1 MTSIASW
8 MEQFGLSLWVVEVFA
23 IVVVTLAAALVSR
36 FVLSRVGRRLE
47 RTRNA
52 WDDALVDALRGPMSL
67 LIWVVGLSLAA
78 ESVGQNGPSVLA
90 DVVDPVR
97 DIGVIF
103 AIAWFLVRFIK
114 RGEQRIVDAR
124 AARGES
130 VDRTAADAIA
140 KLLRLSVVI
149 TAVLVTLQTLGFSI
163 AGVLTFGGVGGI
175 AVGFAA
181 KDLLSNFFGGLMV
194 YLDRPFSVGD
204 WIRSPDRSIEGTVEH
219 IGWRVTRIRTF
230 DSRPLYVPNA
240 TFANI
245 ALENPSRMK
254 NRRIFETIGIRYDD
268 AGQMRAIVDDVRE
281 MLQAHEDIDKNC
293 TLMVNFDAF
302 AASSLDFFIY
312 CFTRTTNW
320 TRYHAI
326 KQDVLLKVMDII
338 DGHGAECAFPTSTIH
353 VASLAAADPS
363 GPAPQPA

>member
-1 MTSIASW
+1 MTGITSW
-8 MEQFGLSLWVVEVFA
+8 LERFGLQFWMVEVFL
-23 IVVVTLAAALVSR
+23 IVLATLTLALVAKI
-36 FVLSRVGRRLE
+36 VLARLGGRLE

-52 WDDALVDALRGPMSL
+52 WDDTLVDALSRPVSV
-67 LIWVVGLSLAA
+67 LIWILGLSLAVEA
-78 ESVGQNGPSVLA
+78 MQFDRPGVLLQ
-90 DVVDPVR
+90 VVDPVR
-97 DIGVIF
+97 EVGVIVV
-103 AIAWFLVRFIK
+103 AAWFLIRFIK
-114 RGEQRIVDAR
+114 RGEQRLVEKREAK
-124 AARGES
+124 GETI
-130 VDRTAADAIA
+130 DRTAVDAIA

-149 TAVLVTLQTLGFSI
+149 TAVLVILQTLGFSI

-204 WIRSPDRSIEGTVEH
+204 WIRSPDRDIEGVVEH

-245 ALENPSRMK
+245 ALENPSRMQ
-254 NRRIFETIGIRYDD
+254 NRRIYETVGIRYDD
-268 AGQMRAIVDDVRE
+268 AARMRVIVDDVTA
-281 MLQAHEDIDKNC
+281 MLKAHDDIDQGS

-312 CFTRTTNW
+312 CFTKTTNW
-320 TRYHAI
+320 QRYHAV
-326 KQDVLLKVMDII
+326 KQDVLLKTLDIVE
-338 DGHGAECAFPTSTIH
+338 GHGAECAFPTSTLH
-353 VASLAAADPS
+353 VASLAVPDH
-363 GPAPQPA
+363 APTGESA